1 MKMLQ
6 TIILT
11 RAEKFMDMVK
21 KIENIAVFYG
31 SDSSEWE
38 VSCRS
43 GEYTASRIDDTK
55 YNVYE
60 VFARFGKWELVAFR
74 KKNSMRVPFPEGAR
88 PQIDRNDFSVKVYGE
103 KIKLDYVYVMQ
114 HGRPGENG
122 LLQGYLEMIGIP
134 YSSCS
139 SFVSAIVFDKY
150 SCKSYLRDVDFV
162 KLAPD
167 AFIRK
172 GADVEEFSKKTVEKL
187 GLPLFVKPTDGGSSF
202 GITKVH
208 DAGKLAEAINYGFTE
223 GPTLIVESAISG
235 RELTCAVYTD
245 SEGVKALPVIEIV
258 TENDY
263 FDYDAKYNGHSQEIC
278 PAPIPDT
285 LRDKVQETTCRI
297 YEHLGCKG
305 LIRIDYIAAE
315 DGLYFLEVN
324 NIPGMTSASLVPKM
338 VRTAGMNITSFLT
351 TIIENS

>member
-1 MKMLQ
+1 MGQ
-6 TIILT
+6 IN
-11 RAEKFMDMVK
+11 
-21 KIENIAVFYG
+21 NIAVFYG

-43 GEYTASRIDDTK
+43 GEFTASRIDDSK
-55 YNVYE
+55 YNIYE
-60 VFARFGKWELVAFR
+60 VFARFGKWQLVAFR
-74 KKNSMRVPFPEGAR
+74 KKGSMRVTFPEGSR
-88 PQIDRNDFSVKVYGE
+88 PVIDRNDFSVNVYGE
-103 KIKLDYVYVMQ
+103 KVKLDYVYVMQ

-122 LLQGYLEMIGIP
+122 LLQGYLEMLGIP

-150 SCKSYLRDVDFV
+150 SCKSYLRGVDFV

-172 GADVEEFSKKTVEKL
+172 GAEDVEAFSKKTVEKL

-202 GITKVH
+202 GITKVKEA
-208 DAGKLAEAINYGFTE
+208 DKLADAINYGFTE
-223 GPTLIVESAISG
+223 GSTIIVEKGVNG
-235 RELTCAVYTD
+235 RELTCGVYFD
-245 SEGVKALPVIEIV
+245 GESVKALPVIEIV
-258 TENDY
+258 TDNEY
-263 FDYDAKYNGHSQEIC
+263 FDYDAKYNGNSQEIC
-278 PAPIPDT
+278 PAQIPDE
-285 LRDKVQETTCRI
+285 LREKVQETTCRI

-305 LIRIDYIAAE
+305 LVRIDYIAAE

-338 VRTAGMNITSFLT
+338 VRAAGMDITAFLS